1 MNSFINTNFN
11 FFPFIQDVYKLCKN
25 IELYKIEEHPLYQND
40 DNEWPG
46 HRSLELS
53 ESEPF
58 LYLSILEQAKNKLGL
73 RTELYRDIKSFVH
86 VRGNEDDSK
95 DWIHKDQCDTILV
108 YLSES
113 NLESGT
119 TFYTNQEEVLLDLAF
134 FQNAAVFFDGRIS
147 HKSKL
152 NYGDSIENSRMTLNI
167 FCYKK

>member
-1 MNSFINTNFN
+1 MNSFINTSFN
-11 FFPFIQDVYKLCKN
+11 FFPFIKDTYRLCKN
-25 IELYKIEEHPLYQND
+25 LEMYKIEDHPLYEND
-40 DNEWPG
+40 PNRWPG
-46 HRSLELS
+46 LRSLELS
-53 ESEPF
+53 QTEPF
-58 LYLSILEQAKNKLGL
+58 LYLSILEQAQNKLGL
-73 RTELYRDIKSFVH
+73 KQELYREILGFVH
-86 VRGNEDDSK
+86 IRNEEDDSE
-95 DWIHKDQCDTILV
+95 DWIHKDQCDTLLV

-119 TFYTNQEEVLLDLAF
+119 TFYTNEEEVLLDLSF